1 MDALIMSQPAAAHTA
16 TLRCTVVVPVYNGA
30 RTIQR
35 CLDALAAQTLP
46 ADEFEVIV
54 VSDGSTDDTDA
65 VVQRWLD
72 QNVQN
77 HWRLVRQANAG
88 PGAARNY
95 GADEAQA
102 PLLLFTDAD
111 CAPHPDWVAA
121 MLTVF
126 ADPSVAGA
134 KGVYS
139 TRQTAPAPLFVQ
151 AEYEDRYDRMHGQ
164 ERIDFID
171 TYSAAYRRHVF
182 CENGGFDTIF
192 TTASVEDQELS
203 FRIAAK
209 GYRLVF
215 TPDAKVEHIHDEN
228 LAEYCRRKYFIGFW
242 KALLTRWHP
251 ERVVQDSH
259 TPQVLKVQMLLW
271 GAILGLIPV
280 ALLGTFHPLFQLAGW
295 GVLVALLIFL
305 ITTLPFVTK
314 LARRSWRLA
323 VLGPVM
329 LAARSLSLGL
339 GYVVGTVHFA
349 GTLPGQRE
357 PVIPGWKRL
366 IKRGMDILGALIGLA
381 VSTPFILLAALA
393 IKLDSPGPI
402 FYVQTR
408 IGEHGRPFRIVK
420 LRSMTYDAD
429 RKLDQLINLDEL
441 TEPAYKLPN
450 DPRVTRVG
458 SLLRRSSLDETPQFW
473 NVLRGEMS
481 LVGPRPEAEPLVQ
494 RYNDHQRRRLLVK
507 PGLTGPM
514 QVSGRGDLPF
524 ADRLRLELDYIEHY
538 SLRRDIAIILRTL
551 PAVWAGKGAR

>member
-1 MDALIMSQPAAAHTA
+1 MPQPAAAHESN
-16 TLRCTVVVPVYNGA
+16 LRCSVIVPVYNGA
-30 RTIQR
+30 QTITR
-35 CLDALAAQTLP
+35 CLDALAAQRLS
-46 ADEFEVIV
+46 ADDFEVIV
-54 VSDGSTDDTDA
+54 VSDGATDDTDA
-65 VVQRWLD
+65 VVQGWLD
-72 QNVQN
+72 RRGLT
-77 HWRLVRQANAG
+77 HWRLLRQDNAG
-88 PGAARNY
+88 PGAARNR
-95 GADEAQA
+95 GAHEAQA

-111 CAPHPDWVAA
+111 CAPHPNWVTA
-121 MLTVF
+121 MLDVF
-126 ADPSVAGA
+126 DDPTVAGA
-134 KGVYS
+134 KGTYS
-139 TRQTAPAPLFVQ
+139 TRQTALAPRFVQ
-151 AEYEDRYDRMHGQ
+151 AEYEDRYDRMRGQ

-171 TYSAAYRRHVF
+171 TYSAAYRRQVF
-182 CENGGFDTIF
+182 GENGGFDVIF

-215 TPDAKVEHIHDEN
+215 APDAKVEHIHDEN

-271 GAILGLIPV
+271 GVMLGLLPLT
-280 ALLGTFHPLFQLAGW
+280 LLGMIWPIFQLAGW
-295 GVLVALLIFL
+295 GLLLTLLVFL
-305 ITTLPFVTK
+305 VTTAPFVAK
-314 LARRSWRLA
+314 LAHRSWRLA
-323 VLGPVM
+323 AFGPVM
-329 LAARSLSLGL
+329 LVARSLSLGL

-366 IKRGMDILGALIGLA
+366 IKRGMDILGALAGLA
-381 VSTPFILLAALA
+381 ISTPFILLAALA

-420 LRSMTYDAD
+420 LRSMTYDAEE
-429 RKLDQLINLDEL
+429 KLDQLIDIDDLP
-441 TEPAYKLPN
+441 EPAYKLPN
-450 DPRVTRVG
+450 DPRVTRIG

-481 LVGPRPEAEPLVQ
+481 LVGPRPEEEQLVQ
-494 RYNDHQRRRLLVK
+494 RYNDHQRLRLLVK

-514 QVSGRGDLPF
+514 QISGRGDLSF
-524 ADRLRLELDYIEHY
+524 AERLRLELDYIEHY
-538 SLRRDIAIILRTL
+538 SLRRDVEILLRTL